1 VSVLSAA
8 VQDIWHRVVQLV
20 TNNPSMQ
27 QYAARN
33 MVDVLRRGAAH
44 EVRQPVHAAI
54 ICACQASAL
63 DGYLVAVRCL
73 DLGQSPLLV
82 PALLCLSLPME
93 SYPAYY

>member
-1 VSVLSAA
+1 MLVG

-44 EVRQPVHAAI
+44 EVRQSKSTASTALWLNLPL
-54 ICACQASAL
+54 ASAAMAS
-63 DGYLVAVRCL
+63 DCNPV
-73 DLGQSPLLV
+73 
-82 PALLCLSLPME
+82 
-93 SYPAYY
+93 